1 VTARPRP
8 ARGLRLRRAGGI
20 VGAFL
25 LLGCAAGTTD
35 VPDAPVTVDLD
46 ALAPGEAADT
56 ADSASAVDRLALD
69 DSADTA
75 DSASAL
81 DRPAP
86 REDAPLCVGICNA
99 AEPVYPTVTAAA
111 GSGSVTMY
119 TTETSSGGACN
130 YGSTGVTSFAAIN
143 VNVEPGD
150 GLGQWQGGRACGQC
164 LEVTAAT
171 SRGPASVVVRV
182 MDRCADAY
190 CGVDLGGEA
199 PSAIM
204 LDGFGRY
211 DGIWRLVSCA
221 GHDGVS
227 DGPPALHVVAGSN
240 AWWARVQVRNP
251 PWAVAMVTW
260 RESAGPASG
269 SFPYAADPE
278 NTFEVPTEVLQS
290 SASSLG
296 VTVRFGD
303 GTAAGAELTPSQLA
317 SPGSSY
323 PLL

>member
-1 VTARPRP
+1 MTSRPRP
-8 ARGLRLRRAGGI
+8 ARGLRLRRACGI

-25 LLGCAAGTTD
+25 LLGCAAGSTD
-35 VPDAPVTVDLD
+35 VPDAPVAVDLD
-46 ALAPGEAADT
+46 ALGPGEAADT
-56 ADSASAVDRLALD
+56 ADSASAVDRPTPGEA
-69 DSADTA
+69 ADTA

-86 REDAPLCVGICNA
+86 RQDAPLCVGICNA

-119 TTETSSGGACN
+119 TTEPSSGGACN

-150 GLGQWQGGRACGQC
+150 GQGQWQGGRACGQC

-171 SRGPASVVVRV
+171 ARGPASVVVRI

-199 PSAIM
+199 PAAIM

-211 DGIWRLVSCA
+211 DGIWRLVSCS

-240 AWWARVQVRNP
+240 AWWVRVQVRNP
-251 PWAVAMVTW
+251 PWAVATVTW

-290 SASSLG
+290 SAASLG
-296 VTVRFGD
+296 VTVHFGD